1 MPSYK
6 ILGIYSFANTLKEV
20 LEGESVTLKH
30 EKYNIKSKNAIG
42 VYVKNIKKIGYLPIE
57 NNDELLNFKNS
68 YKISKLQ
75 LNQEYPIVEI
85 SRYYDNI
92 NFIPNYEFTYIKKIK
107 YDYKLIEP
115 NKELSN
121 SINSLLSNFKHRRI
135 NIKRIAITHIDDDYI
150 NIVVET
156 SKGIETFNTI
166 THKFFKENIDRY
178 EELLEF
184 NLIEHT
190 FYKELM
196 FHRIEKYIESNYT
209 NIKDNLVKNDFFEM
223 KIFEPISLLNKKID
237 LIYFTKLYLH
247 CLIIDDFKFVIK
259 YLNQFLIKNLK
270 ELTNT
275 QYNVEECLEKTIE
288 NINILDSFLNTYE
301 LKLGGFYYDHTKKIY
316 SEIDFVNDNSVI
328 IISKELLNNYIL
340 TCNLANKKN
349 LIIYNP
355 FEGTINKISL

>member
-20 LEGESVTLKH
+20 LEGDPVTLKH

-42 VYVKNIKKIGYLPIE
+42 VYVKNVKKIGYLPIE

-115 NKELSN
+115 NKELTN

-135 NIKRIAITHIDDDYI
+135 NVKRIAITHVDDDYI
-150 NIVVET
+150 NIIVET

-209 NIKDNLVKNDFFEM
+209 NITKCNFIKNDFFEM
-223 KIFEPISLLNKKID
+223 KIFEPIILLNKKID
-237 LIYFTKLYLH
+237 LIYLTKLYLH
-247 CLIIDDFKFVIK
+247 CLIINDFKFVIK
-259 YLNQFLIKNLK
+259 YLNQFTSI
-270 ELTNT
+270 
-275 QYNVEECLEKTIE
+275 QYNNVEDCLEKTIE

-316 SEIDFVNDNSVI
+316 SEIDFINENSVI
-328 IISKELLNNYIL
+328 IISKEIL
-340 TCNLANKKN
+340 DCDILNLANKKN

-355 FEGTINKISL
+355 FEGTINKLNI